1 MLTPYEKKR
10 LEKLAEKAGI
20 KMPKIP
26 APVIQLSRKEVR
38 RIERALSESAGR
50 AVLLV
55 KKTASVRCYTP
66 DSHKAVGAGLRALHT
81 NKKNGGQ
88 DNA

>member
-10 LEKLAEKAGI
+10 LEKLAQKAVI

-26 APVIQLSRKEVR
+26 APVVLLTRKEVR
-38 RIERALSESAGR
+38 RIERALSESAGK

-55 KKTASVRCYTP
+55 KKTASVRVYSP
-66 DSHKAVGAGLRALHT
+66 ESHCKIGAGLRKRHAM
-81 NKKNGGQ
+81 KN
-88 DNA
+88 AVEVI